1 MNILIIGSGIFGV
14 TAAIELRRRGH
25 AVQLLDPGPLP
36 HPLAASTDISK
47 AVRMEYGTDED
58 YATLVEQSFDGWQQ
72 WNRGFGAALYHETGV
87 LYLRQDKIMYTRVC
101 LYCDT
106 WDGHFWIAPDPARE
120 GVVVATGGSGHGYKF
135 APVLGGLIADAVEGQ
150 RNSYSH
156 KFRWRP
162 EVRLARNEEEAR
174 FQADS

>member
-1 MNILIIGSGIFGV
+1 M
-14 TAAIELRRRGH
+14 TERR
-25 AVQLLDPGPLP
+25 V
-36 HPLAASTDISK
+36 
-47 AVRMEYGTDED
+47 
-58 YATLVEQSFDGWQQ
+58 
-72 WNRGFGAALYHETGV
+72 
-87 LYLRQDKIMYTRVC
+87 YTRAC

-150 RNSYSH
+150 RNPYSH

-162 EVRLARNEEEAR
+162 EVRLRRNEEEAR